1 MAVYLLRRDSS
12 KKIIFVLSLWIVSF
26 AAIFALSNLNKTQ
39 DKKDDSVVMTT
50 YALTQIAD
58 TLHMYLTGVPNTQY
72 QIPDRYKDT
81 AKVGAPN
88 APSME
93 KIKKLNPDTVYSVT
107 TLKSM
112 QGKSYQSNN
121 IDVTYMNLQT
131 VNHLKKSLNVLGK
144 RYDKEVYATKFIN
157 KLNRNVDRIK
167 QKNKN
172 NDPKKVL
179 VLFGMPGGGYLQA
192 TTNSYIGSL
201 VKYTHNTVIQP
212 KNSKGEYISVN
223 MEEIQ
228 KAKPDIVICLAHA
241 MPDMVEKSFKEEFSN
256 NQMWQEL
263 PAFQNKQVHYLR
275 EPVYSSTANMNVIKA
290 LNGIDK
296 IVNEK

>member
-1 MAVYLLRRDSS
+1 MLRRDSS

-39 DKKDDSVVMTT
+39 NKKDDSVVMTT

-58 TLHMYLTGVPNTQY
+58 TLHMDLTGVPNTQY
-72 QIPDRYKDT
+72 QIPDRYEDT

-112 QGKSYQSNN
+112 QGKSYRSNN

-131 VNHLKKSLNVLGK
+131 VSHLKKSLNVLGK

-167 QKNKN
+167 QKNKK

>member
-1 MAVYLLRRDSS
+1 MAASLLKRDSS
-12 KKIIFVLSLWIVSF
+12 KKILFILSIWVIGF
-26 AAIFALSNLNKTQ
+26 AAIFTLNNLKKTQ
-39 DKKDDSVVMTT
+39 AKQSDSVVMTT
-50 YALTQIAD
+50 YALTQVAD
-58 TLHMYLTGVPNTQY
+58 TLHMDLAGIPNTQY
-72 QIPDRYKDT
+72 PIPKRYKNTD
-81 AKVGAPN
+81 KVGAPN

-107 TLKSM
+107 TLRSM
-112 QGKSYQSNN
+112 QGKSYKANKIN
-121 IDVTYMNLQT
+121 VTYLNLQT
-131 VNHLKKSLNVLGK
+131 VGHLKTTLNNLAK
-144 RYDKEVYATKFIN
+144 RYDKQVYADKFIN
-157 KLNRNVDRIK
+157 KLDRNILKVK

-201 VKYTHNTVIQP
+201 VKDTNNIVIQP
-212 KNSKGEYISVN
+212 KNSQGEYISVN
-223 MEEIQ
+223 MEQIQ
-228 KAKPDIVICLAHA
+228 KEKPEVIICLAHA
-241 MPDMVEKSFKEEFSN
+241 MPEMVEKSFKEEFSS

-263 PAFQNKQVHYLR
+263 PAFQNKRVYYLR

>member
-1 MAVYLLRRDSS
+1 
-12 KKIIFVLSLWIVSF
+12 
-26 AAIFALSNLNKTQ
+26 
-39 DKKDDSVVMTT
+39 MTT

-58 TLHMYLTGVPNTQY
+58 TLHMDLTGVPNTQY

-112 QGKSYQSNN
+112 QGKSYRSNN